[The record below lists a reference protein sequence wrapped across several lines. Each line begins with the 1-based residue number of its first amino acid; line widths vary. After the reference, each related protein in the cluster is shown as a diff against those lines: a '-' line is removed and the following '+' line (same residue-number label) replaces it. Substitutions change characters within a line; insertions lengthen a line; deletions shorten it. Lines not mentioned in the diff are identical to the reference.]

1 MPRVKV
7 KRASTTIDMTAM
19 CDVSFLLLTFFIL
32 TATARPSKPLQVDTP
47 ASVTQVKVPD
57 ENFATISVGDEGK
70 VFFSVK
76 GRDIRG
82 RMLQLMSEKYQT
94 PFTAEEQQRFELLE
108 TFGVP
113 MGNLKQ
119 LINMDDADRV
129 KAGLQPGIPA
139 DSTEDLSNQL
149 FHWIYSARVA
159 TKELKNEDLRLS
171 IKGDADEKYPSIKKV
186 IDILQSQ
193 GVNKFSLI
201 TGLKGSA
208 TEEEESG
215 DAGAGIE

>member
-32 TATARPSKPLQVDTP
+32 TATARQPEPLQVDTP

-57 ENFATISVGDEGK
+57 DDLGLITIGDGGK
-70 VFFSVK
+70 VFFGVVNQHA
-76 GRDIRG
+76 RG
-82 RMLQLMSEKYQT
+82 RMLELMSEKYSI
-94 PFTAEEQQRFELLE
+94 PFTAEEKAKFSGME

-119 LINMDDADRV
+119 LINMGPNDRV
-129 KAGLQPGIPA
+129 KPGLQPGIPVDTTGDA
-139 DSTEDLSNQL
+139 LTNEL

-159 TKELKNEDLRLS
+159 TKELKDAEMRIS
-171 IKGDADEKYPSIKKV
+171 IKGDAEEKYPEIKKV
-186 IDILQSQ
+186 IDVLQSQ
-193 GVNKFSLI
+193 KVNKFSLI
-201 TGLKGSA
+201 TSLRAG
-208 TEEEESG
+208 EEL
-215 DAGAGIE
+215 